1 MKKKI
6 LSITI
11 AGIWIT
17 VSEFV
22 RNESLLKTYWIS
34 YYNSIGLKFETLPIN
49 GILWFIWGIIFA
61 YLIMKLYEK
70 FSFGETIFLSWI
82 SGFVMMWITIYNLQV
97 LPLDILLYAIPLSLV
112 EIFVAVIIIKKLLD

>member
-1 MKKKI
+1 LKKKI